1 MPPLNCIIS
10 ISLELYRRSWECF
23 AKREQQSNWGTV
35 QWPDENAT
43 RGVVGPSPQR
53 CPWSQWSRILDFGRA
68 FEVCLSETWQWLQ
81 ATGQRRQ
88 ELMFKP
94 GLHLWIGMDSF
105 FLFRVQW
112 TSCFI
117 LSPLTPSPDHY
128 SGLWKG
134 SVCLLHT
141 HIAQNNKKINGIP
154 RSTTIYSLPSFNVI
168 FSLQF

>member
-23 AKREQQSNWGTV
+23 AKREQQSDWGTV

-68 FEVCLSETWQWLQ
+68 FEVCLSETWQRLQ

-105 FLFRVQW
+105 F
-112 TSCFI
+112 C
-117 LSPLTPSPDHY
+117 
-128 SGLWKG
+128 SGYNELPV
-134 SVCLLHT
+134 SFSSLQLLHLIIT
-141 HIAQNNKKINGIP
+141 AVYGKVWFASCIHILPKTTRKKMTYHG
-154 RSTTIYSLPSFNVI
+154 
-168 FSLQF
+168 LQPFTFYHHLK